1 MLELNAFLDIV
12 DKRYISQYKNEEFD
26 QIIRSTTKI
35 LNLAE
40 IAHELVMD
48 KSKYKMPK
56 LRRII

>member
-1 MLELNAFLDIV
+1 MSKLNAILDIV
-12 DKRYISQYKNEEFD
+12 DKRFISLYENEDFD
-26 QIIRSTTKI
+26 RVIRSTTKI

-56 LRRII
+56 LRKII

>member
-1 MLELNAFLDIV
+1 MSKLNAILDIV
-12 DKRYISQYKNEEFD
+12 DKRFISLYENEDFD
-26 QIIRSTTKI
+26 RMIRSTTKI

>member
-1 MLELNAFLDIV
+1 MSELNAISGIV
-12 DKRYISQYKNEEFD
+12 DKRFISLYENEDFD
-26 QIIRSTTKI
+26 RVIRSTTKI